1 MPEEYSRYNNYA
13 TFATMIGTFSSI
25 GSSIFYPID
34 MYFQDEKTKEILS
47 QEEIEA
53 RVAEAIKEK
62 IENGKL
68 SKVVKRQHLEV
79 IDGLRDIEL

>member
-1 MPEEYSRYNNYA
+1 MPEEDSRYTNYA
-13 TFATMIGTFSSI
+13 SSMNTFSAI
-25 GSSIFYPID
+25 GSSISYPID